1 MLSLKFCAL
10 SEAKG
15 MVIKMNKLDKIE
27 SKYIKTDMP
36 KFRPGD
42 KVRVKI
48 KISEENK
55 DRIQV
60 LEGIVTRIKGSGINK
75 TFTVRKISFNN
86 VGVERTFLLNS
97 PIIQSIER
105 VSEGAVR
112 RAKLYYLRDKIG
124 KKSKI
129 KSK

>member
-1 MLSLKFCAL
+1 
-10 SEAKG
+10 
-15 MVIKMNKLDKIE
+15 MNKLDKIE
-27 SKYIKTDMP
+27 SKYIKTDIP
-36 KFRPGD
+36 EFRPGD

-60 LEGIVTRIKGSGINK
+60 LEGIVIRIKGSGINK

-97 PIIQSIER
+97 PVIQSIER
-105 VSEGAVR
+105 VSEGTVR

>member
-1 MLSLKFCAL
+1 
-10 SEAKG
+10 
-15 MVIKMNKLDKIE
+15 MNKLDKIE

-36 KFRPGD
+36 EFRPGD

-60 LEGIVTRIKGSGINK
+60 LEGIVIRVKGSGINK

-105 VSEGAVR
+105 VNEGAVR

>member
-1 MLSLKFCAL
+1 
-10 SEAKG
+10 
-15 MVIKMNKLDKIE
+15 MNKLDKIE

-36 KFRPGD
+36 EFRPGD

-55 DRIQV
+55 DRIQIF
-60 LEGIVTRIKGSGINK
+60 EGIVIRVKGSGINK

-97 PIIQSIER
+97 PIIQSIEK
-105 VSEGAVR
+105 VNEGVVR

>member
-1 MLSLKFCAL
+1 
-10 SEAKG
+10 
-15 MVIKMNKLDKIE
+15 MNKLDKIE
-27 SKYIKTDMP
+27 SKYVKTDMP
-36 KFRPGD
+36 EFGPGD
-42 KVRVKI
+42 KVKVRI

-60 LEGIVTRIKGSGINK
+60 LEGIVIGIKGSGIGK

-86 VGVERTFLLNS
+86 IGVERTFLINS
-97 PIIQSIER
+97 PIIQSIEK
-105 VSEGAVR
+105 VSEGLSR

-129 KSK
+129 KFK

>member
-1 MLSLKFCAL
+1 
-10 SEAKG
+10 
-15 MVIKMNKLDKIE
+15 MNKLDKIE

-36 KFRPGD
+36 EFRPGD

-55 DRIQV
+55 DRIQIF
-60 LEGIVTRIKGSGINK
+60 EGIVIRVKGSGINK

-97 PIIQSIER
+97 PVIQSIER

>member
-1 MLSLKFCAL
+1 
-10 SEAKG
+10 
-15 MVIKMNKLDKIE
+15 MNKLDKIE

-36 KFRPGD
+36 EFRPGD

-60 LEGIVTRIKGSGINK
+60 LEGIVIRIKGSGINK

-97 PIIQSIER
+97 PIIQSIEK
-105 VSEGAVR
+105 VNEGAVR

>member
-27 SKYIKTDMP
+27 SKYIKTDIP
-36 KFRPGD
+36 EFRPGD

>member
-1 MLSLKFCAL
+1 
-10 SEAKG
+10 
-15 MVIKMNKLDKIE
+15 
-27 SKYIKTDMP
+27 MP

-60 LEGIVTRIKGSGINK
+60 LEGIVIRIKGSGINK

-105 VSEGAVR
+105 VGEGAVR

>member
-1 MLSLKFCAL
+1 
-10 SEAKG
+10 
-15 MVIKMNKLDKIE
+15 MNKLDKIE
-27 SKYIKTDMP
+27 SKYIKTDIP
-36 KFRPGD
+36 EFRPGD

-60 LEGIVTRIKGSGINK
+60 LEGIVIRIKGSGINK

-105 VSEGAVR
+105 VGEGAVR

>member
-1 MLSLKFCAL
+1 
-10 SEAKG
+10 
-15 MVIKMNKLDKIE
+15 MNKLDKIE

-36 KFRPGD
+36 EFRPGD
-42 KVRVKI
+42 KVRIKI

-55 DRIQV
+55 DRIQL
-60 LEGIVTRIKGSGINK
+60 LEGIVIRIKGSGINK

>member
-1 MLSLKFCAL
+1 
-10 SEAKG
+10 
-15 MVIKMNKLDKIE
+15 MNKLDKIE

-60 LEGIVTRIKGSGINK
+60 LEGIVIRIKGSGINK

-105 VSEGAVR
+105 VGEGAVR

>member
-1 MLSLKFCAL
+1 
-10 SEAKG
+10 
-15 MVIKMNKLDKIE
+15 MNKLDKIE
-27 SKYIKTDMP
+27 SKYIKTDIP
-36 KFRPGD
+36 EFRPGD

-55 DRIQV
+55 DRVQV
-60 LEGIVTRIKGSGINK
+60 FEGIVIRIKGSGINK

-97 PIIQSIER
+97 PVIQSIER

>member
-1 MLSLKFCAL
+1 
-10 SEAKG
+10 
-15 MVIKMNKLDKIE
+15 MNKLDKIE
-27 SKYIKTDMP
+27 SKYIKTDIP
-36 KFRPGD
+36 EFRPGD

-60 LEGIVTRIKGSGINK
+60 FEGIVIRIIGSGINK

-97 PIIQSIER
+97 PVIQSIER

>member
-1 MLSLKFCAL
+1 
-10 SEAKG
+10 
-15 MVIKMNKLDKIE
+15 MNKLDKIE

-36 KFRPGD
+36 EFRPAD

-60 LEGIVTRIKGSGINK
+60 LEGIVIRIKGSGINK

>member
-1 MLSLKFCAL
+1 
-10 SEAKG
+10 
-15 MVIKMNKLDKIE
+15 MNKLDKIE
-27 SKYIKTDMP
+27 SKYIKTDIP
-36 KFRPGD
+36 EFRPGD

-60 LEGIVTRIKGSGINK
+60 FEGIVIRIKGSGINK